1 MSSTGAP
8 APAASAPAPLT
19 PAAPASAPVAPA
31 APAPA
36 PAALPLSSDVPT
48 ALARW
53 QAVLLLAVVIWALI
67 TTALLWTSFEKTQ
80 SGAAHADQL
89 TRIHE
94 IESSLFQADAIATN
108 AFLVGGLEPPA
119 SSAAYEE
126 ALEQVTMLIVAAAEA
141 QPADQAVLEALNHE
155 VLRYAE
161 QMQQARA
168 NNRQGLPVGAQYLK
182 EASARL
188 RSESLPLLDNL
199 IDFNQQRAIRSLS
212 GHQWILLAVP
222 GVAALVLLIWFNQQL
237 AAVFHRRINL
247 GLGAAALLV
256 AALTI
261 GSAAVIATL
270 AGDADALRD
279 GAFHTATSS
288 SAARTAANDAKSNES
303 LRLIARGSGAQ
314 FEEAWQAAE
323 ERVLDEISGDSTLQD
338 LWADYAAAHG
348 EIVAADEAGDW
359 DGAVE
364 LATATGEG
372 SAIAALMSFNDE
384 AAAQAGTASKDV
396 ESTLGMGSLRVAIV
410 VVVTILTAAA
420 AMAALSWGIT
430 QRRREFT

>member
-1 MSSTGAP
+1 
-8 APAASAPAPLT
+8 
-19 PAAPASAPVAPA
+19 
-31 APAPA
+31 
-36 PAALPLSSDVPT
+36 
-48 ALARW
+48 
-53 QAVLLLAVVIWALI
+53 
-67 TTALLWTSFEKTQ
+67 
-80 SGAAHADQL
+80 
-89 TRIHE
+89 
-94 IESSLFQADAIATN
+94 
-108 AFLVGGLEPPA
+108 
-119 SSAAYEE
+119 
-126 ALEQVTMLIVAAAEA
+126 
-141 QPADQAVLEALNHE
+141 
-155 VLRYAE
+155 
-161 QMQQARA
+161 
-168 NNRQGLPVGAQYLK
+168 
-182 EASARL
+182 
-188 RSESLPLLDNL
+188 
-199 IDFNQQRAIRSLS
+199 
-212 GHQWILLAVP
+212 VP